1 MRTSNLS
8 SKAALALATV
18 FAIGGFS
25 SAAQAQ
31 QETGNVNST
40 PKGIIGG
47 ALLGMEAGTFVE
59 SLAGV
64 RNGWVYLVSDVVLGA
79 GGAVGGWEVEQ
90 TSSNGTAPVM
100 MLAGG
105 LGLAIPAI
113 VLTLNALSTPA
124 ESASE
129 DNAPTNAPPANPG
142 APGKSIV
149 GPSAPAAAP
158 AAAPHSQLTPAPS
171 NVHLSLV
178 DVNRAGLH
186 LGVPVPEV
194 RPVFSMSELRQYGF
208 AQQTEV
214 RMPLVQIAF

>member
-8 SKAALALATV
+8 SKAALVLATV
-18 FAIGGFS
+18 FAVGAFS

-31 QETGNVNST
+31 ESGNVNST

-47 ALLGMEAGTFVE
+47 ALLGMEAGTIVE
-59 SLAGV
+59 SIAGV
-64 RNGWVYLVSDVVLGA
+64 RNGWVYLASDIVLGA
-79 GGAVGGWEVEQ
+79 GGAAAGYEVEK
-90 TSSNGTAPVM
+90 TSSSGTAPVL

-113 VLTLNALSTPA
+113 VLTLDALVTRSDN
-124 ESASE
+124 ASE

-149 GPSAPAAAP
+149 GPAPAATPAP
-158 AAAPHSQLTPAPS
+158 AAAPHAQLAPAPS
-171 NVHLSLV
+171 KVHLSLV
-178 DVNRAGLH
+178 DVNRAGMH
-186 LGVPVPEV
+186 LGVPMPEV
-194 RPVFSMSELRQYGF
+194 RPVFSMSELRQYGL